1 MQVFHPLDHIDNKND
16 MLELVRDDQNQQFH
30 LRVSY
35 ITNKKILDDTKLNG
49 VIERVPGLERQIPLW
64 LKTFVKCNLTSYLR
78 GSDSELIEDRAEIDR
93 KIGILIALS
102 DAK

>member
-49 VIERVPGLERQIPLW
+49 VIERVPGLER
-64 LKTFVKCNLTSYLR
+64 
-78 GSDSELIEDRAEIDR
+78 
-93 KIGILIALS
+93 
-102 DAK
+102 